1 MFLPVWFM
9 LGIMKIAL
17 ICDWFHPRIGGIEIH
32 LQGLAEALQA
42 SGHQPEIITAT
53 PGVSQ
58 GYGFPVHRLNVPI
71 KTRFGFIY
79 TLEAFRQVAALL
91 KKGSFDVVH
100 CHGSI
105 LSPLA
110 YGSMYVA
117 CRQKIPTVVT
127 CHSVLHYYYGI
138 FFLLD
143 GLFNWS
149 RWPVLFTSV
158 SASAARV
165 MSKAGRMG
173 EVLVLPNAVQES
185 TWRRPRLSRQG
196 GDLMLISVMR
206 LSIRK
211 RAHVLIKMMP
221 EIIRRSAPR
230 RVRLIIVGDGT
241 QRGALIR
248 LIKRLGLQR
257 VVELVGLR
265 SHKEIADLFARTDIF
280 VLPTKQESFGLA
292 ALEARV
298 AGLPVVGMRMSGLQH
313 LIEKGKEGLLAA
325 DDEEFLRHLLTLI
338 QNDELRGRMAE
349 YNRTQATTWNWQFSL
364 SRHLEIYEKARLEF
378 GTDPAKDNR

>member
-1 MFLPVWFM
+1 
-9 LGIMKIAL
+9 MKIAL

-117 CRQKIPTVVT
+117 KNQQIPTVVT
-127 CHSVLHYYYGI
+127 CHSVLHYYYGL

-143 GLFNWS
+143 LLLGWS
-149 RWPVLFTSV
+149 RWPVIFTSV
-158 SASAARV
+158 SPSAARI
-165 MSKAGRMG
+165 MSKAGRIG
-173 EVLVLPNAVQES
+173 QVHVLPNAVQES
-185 TWRRPRLSRQG
+185 AWRRPSLPRSND
-196 GDLMLISVMR
+196 DLTLISVMR

-221 EIIRRSAPR
+221 EIIRQSGTR
-230 RVRLIIVGDGT
+230 RVRLIIVGEGQ
-241 QRGALIR
+241 QRGALLR
-248 LIKRLGLQR
+248 LINRLGLQE
-257 VVELVGLR
+257 VVELAGIR
-265 SHKEIADLFARTDIF
+265 SHEEIADLFAKADIF
-280 VLPTKQESFGLA
+280 VLPTRQESFGLA

-298 AGLPVVGMRMSGLQH
+298 AGLPVIGMRMSGLQH
-313 LIEKGKEGLLAA
+313 LIEQGREGLLAA
-325 DDEEFLRHLLTLI
+325 NDEEFFRHLLTLV
-338 QNDELRGRMAE
+338 QNDELRRRMAE
-349 YNRTQATTWNWQFSL
+349 YNRTQATIWNWQFSL
-364 SRHLEIYEKARLEF
+364 SRHLEIYEKARREF
-378 GTDPAKDNR
+378 GKGL

>member
-1 MFLPVWFM
+1 
-9 LGIMKIAL
+9 MKIAL
-17 ICDWFHPRIGGIEIH
+17 ICDWFHPRVGGIEVH
-32 LQGLAEALQA
+32 LQGLAESLQA

-53 PGVSQ
+53 PGTNQ
-58 GYGFPVHRLNVPI
+58 GYGFPVHRLDVPV

-79 TLEAFRQVAALL
+79 TGEAFRQVAALL
-91 KKGSFDVVH
+91 KNGSYDVAH

-117 CRQKIPTVVT
+117 KNQQIPMVVT
-127 CHSVLHYYYGI
+127 CHSMLHYYHTL

-143 GLFNWS
+143 CLFCWS

-158 SASAARV
+158 SPSAARI
-165 MSKAGRMG
+165 MRKAGRMN
-173 EVLVLPNAVQES
+173 EVHVLPNAIRES
-185 TWRRPRLSRQG
+185 SWRRPFLPRPCD
-196 GDLMLISVMR
+196 DLTLISVMR

-211 RAHVLIKMMP
+211 RAHVLIRMMP
-221 EIIRRSAPR
+221 EIIRLAAPR
-230 RVRLIIVGDGT
+230 RVRLIIVGDGA

-248 LIKRLGLQR
+248 LIERLGLQEA
-257 VVELVGLR
+257 VDLAGLY
-265 SHKEIADLFARTDIF
+265 SHEEIADSFARADMF

-292 ALEARV
+292 ALEARA

-313 LIEKGKEGLLAA
+313 LIEHGKEGLLAA
-325 DDEEFLRHLLTLI
+325 NDEEFARHLVALI
-338 QNDELRGRMAE
+338 QNNELRGQIAD

-364 SRHLEIYEKARLEF
+364 ARHLEIYQKARQEF
-378 GTDPAKDNR
+378 GIDPAKNNRQP

>member
-1 MFLPVWFM
+1 
-9 LGIMKIAL
+9 MKIAL

-32 LQGLAEALQA
+32 LQGLAEALA
-42 SGHQPEIITAT
+42 AAGHQPEIITAT
-53 PGVSQ
+53 PGLSH
-58 GYGFPVHRLNVPI
+58 GYGFPVHRLDVPV

-79 TLEAFRQVAALL
+79 SVEAFYQVADLL
-91 KKGSFDVVH
+91 QKGSFDVVH

-117 CRQKIPTVVT
+117 KNQQIPAVVT
-127 CHSVLHYYYGI
+127 CHSVLHYYYLL

-143 GLFNWS
+143 CLFKWS

-158 SASAARV
+158 SPSAARI
-165 MSKAGRMG
+165 MSKAGRISK
-173 EVLVLPNAVQES
+173 VHVLPNAVQEAS
-185 TWRRPRLSRQG
+185 WRRPRPPRPVDELR
-196 GDLMLISVMR
+196 LISVMR

-211 RAHVLIKMMP
+211 RAHALIKMMP
-221 EIIRRSAPR
+221 EIIRQSGTR
-230 RVRLIIVGDGT
+230 RIHLTIVGDGT
-241 QRGALIR
+241 QRGALLR
-248 LIKRLGLQR
+248 MIKRLGLQKF
-257 VVELVGLR
+257 VELAGQR
-265 SHKEIADLFARTDIF
+265 SHEEIAALFAQSDIF

-313 LIEKGKEGLLAA
+313 LIEQGREGLLAA

-338 QNDELRGRMAE
+338 QNDELRGRITE
-349 YNRTQATTWNWQFSL
+349 HNHTVSTIWNWQSSL
-364 SRHLEIYEKARLEF
+364 VHHLELYEKARNDF
-378 GTDPAKDNR
+378 GSDQSKDNRNI